1 MIKRIVS
8 DRNMLLVLAVISG
21 IFLPDLAVYLKS
33 TTFWIL
39 AIVMTFSLSG
49 ISSKSLFPLKTVIKP
64 MLKGILLNHFVYGVV
79 MISFA
84 YLFRDNYSLFV
95 GFIILAATPPGVAII
110 PFTAKMNGNLNY
122 SILGTF
128 GAFMASIFLAP
139 IIIEVFAGSSQ
150 VSSFDLFKVMLM
162 LIVTPFLLSRLL
174 LLKPIINPVEKY
186 RGKII
191 DIGFALIIYTSVGI
205 NNQVFFNDF
214 PTLIKV
220 VSVLFVVMFIGSFI
234 LKQILKNKLS
244 KPDLISTQLLYSVK
258 SSGFSVVTA
267 IQLFG
272 NKSAIPATVLSVMT
286 LVYLLF
292 LILKNSRSK

>member
-8 DRNMLLVLAVISG
+8 DRNILLVLAVIFG
-21 IFLPDLAVYLKS
+21 IFLPDLSIYLKS
-33 TTFWIL
+33 STFWIL

-49 ISSKSLFPLKTVIKP
+49 ISSKSLFPLKTVIVP
-64 MLKGILLNHFVYGVV
+64 MLKGVLLNHFVYGVV

-84 YLFRDNYSLFV
+84 YLFKDNYSLFV

-110 PFTAKMNGNLNY
+110 PFTAKMSGNLNY

-139 IIIEVFAGSSQ
+139 IIIEVFAGSSE
-150 VSSFDLFKVMLM
+150 VSSFELFKVMLM

-174 LLKPIINPVEKY
+174 LLKPIIKPVEKH

-191 DIGFALIIYTSVGI
+191 DIGFALIIYTSIGI

-220 VSVLFVVMFIGSFI
+220 ISVLFAVMFIGSFI
-234 LKQILKNKLS
+234 LKQVLKNKLS

-292 LILKNSRSK
+292 LIFSNSTKK